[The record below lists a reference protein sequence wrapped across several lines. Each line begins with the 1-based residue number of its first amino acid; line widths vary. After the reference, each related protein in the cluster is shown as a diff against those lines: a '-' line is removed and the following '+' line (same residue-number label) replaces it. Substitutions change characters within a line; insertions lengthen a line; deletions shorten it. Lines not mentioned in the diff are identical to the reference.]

1 MDKTVIREYTS
12 ADVPELVR
20 LWTTVFED
28 TEETAEKFFAALP
41 DMGGG
46 VAAEIGGEIIGAAYT
61 LNGQELLHDGGNTP
75 VGYLYGIAVYE
86 KYRHRGI
93 GADITE
99 AAYALS
105 KKRGAEIVSCFP
117 AEKGLYAWYKRTV
130 GFEYIL
136 RCEKVSLK
144 AEPAER
150 VMRISSAEYMLWRE
164 NMLKHRTH
172 IRLSSFALE
181 FEKQL
186 LEEYGGGLYMAESG
200 ICAAYVED
208 GKTLVREVIAHD
220 REGALRTAQSVC
232 ALLGTDE
239 CTVRLPAP
247 EGEEYIVSD
256 KPLPDGCVWNLTF
269 D

>member
-1 MDKTVIREYTS
+1 MNDAAIREYRT
-12 ADVPELVR
+12 ADVPGLIR
-20 LWTTVFED
+20 LWTAVFDD
-28 TEETAEKFFAALP
+28 TESAAESFFTALP
-41 DMGGG
+41 DIGAGT
-46 VAAEIGGEIIGAAYT
+46 AAFVDGEIAGAAY
-61 LNGQELLHDGGNTP
+61 LIDGQELADGGKRLRIGYIYG
-75 VGYLYGIAVYE
+75 VGVYE
-86 KYRHRGI
+86 KYRRRGI
-93 GADITE
+93 GERLVKAVYELSKRRGADIVTC
-99 AAYALS
+99 L
-105 KKRGAEIVSCFP
+105 P
-117 AEKGLYAWYKRTV
+117 AEKSLYAWYKRTV
-130 GFEYIL
+130 GLEYIL

-144 AEPAER
+144 AKPAER
-150 VMRISSAEYMLWRE
+150 VMRVSSAEYMIWRE

-200 ICAAYVED
+200 ICAAYVEN

-220 REGALRTAQSVC
+220 REGALRAAQSVC

-239 CTVRLPAP
+239 CALRLPAH